1 MKKINLS
8 KLEKKLGH
16 KFTNKQL
23 LTTALTH
30 KTYAFEAQTPL
41 EYNERLEFLGD
52 SILNLII
59 SEQLYQTNIYF
70 SEGEL
75 TRRRANKVNNNML
88 ADVATHL
95 DIGPFLLMGKGELK
109 QQGSKN
115 RTNLANALEALIGA
129 IYLDSDFATVRN
141 FIFKKIY
148 PKEKTKIE

>member
-1 MKKINLS
+1 MKKNNLN

-95 DIGPFLLMGKGELK
+95 DIGPFLLMGKGEKK